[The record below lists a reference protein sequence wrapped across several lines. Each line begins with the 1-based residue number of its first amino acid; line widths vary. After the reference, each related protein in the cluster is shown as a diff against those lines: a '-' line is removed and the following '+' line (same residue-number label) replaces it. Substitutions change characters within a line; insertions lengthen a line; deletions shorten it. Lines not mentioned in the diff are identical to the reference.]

1 MLSVWACAITGYSA
15 VMRMSTPGRACAWM
29 STPGSRACAR
39 MSTPGERADLGEDG
53 LAGAQWSRA
62 KWATE
67 RETTDDGA
75 CYIVEDEDALARAHV
90 EVALDVARDAR
101 HLAVVAEARLELR
114 QPLGARARRPGR
126 RLPRRRGAAM
136 ERQGRIAGSSWRG
149 TKMRGSG
156 WLRLP
161 LKKLNLF

>member
-15 VMRMSTPGRACAWM
+15 VMSTPGCRACAWM

-75 CYIVEDEDALARAHV
+75 CYIVEDKDAPDPSKQWFFCSDPAEDDSMQCELVPEWMGTAPDGGH
-90 EVALDVARDAR
+90 
-101 HLAVVAEARLELR
+101 AVWLCSKPKV
-114 QPLGARARRPGR
+114 
-126 RLPRRRGAAM
+126 
-136 ERQGRIAGSSWRG
+136 
-149 TKMRGSG
+149 TK
-156 WLRLP
+156 
-161 LKKLNLF
+161 